1 MDDMQTL
8 SEVGWHLRGGSIRG
22 SCTSTPD
29 RTARKEI
36 KRDEKTKY
44 PKRKSSGHRPEFDR
58 GDC

>member
-22 SCTSTPD
+22 S
-29 RTARKEI
+29 TARKEI